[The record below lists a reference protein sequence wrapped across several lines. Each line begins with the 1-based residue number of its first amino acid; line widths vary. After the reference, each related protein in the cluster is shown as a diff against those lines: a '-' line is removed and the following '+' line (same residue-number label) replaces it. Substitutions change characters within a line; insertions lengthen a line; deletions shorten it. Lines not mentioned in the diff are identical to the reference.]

1 MNKQNLDNLID
12 GKNSVDKVSENVDRD
27 VLMKR
32 MFKLMMEAERTTFL
46 GYGSGNSR
54 NGSYE
59 RDLLTTM
66 GNRGLDAQ
74 STWYNLQTLYEQG
87 WK

>member
-12 GKNSVDKVSENVDRD
+12 GKNSVDKVSENVDSD

-32 MFKLMMEAERTTFL
+32 MFKLMMESMMEAERTTFL

-54 NGSYE
+54 NGS
-59 RDLLTTM
+59 
-66 GNRGLDAQ
+66 
-74 STWYNLQTLYEQG
+74 
-87 WK
+87 